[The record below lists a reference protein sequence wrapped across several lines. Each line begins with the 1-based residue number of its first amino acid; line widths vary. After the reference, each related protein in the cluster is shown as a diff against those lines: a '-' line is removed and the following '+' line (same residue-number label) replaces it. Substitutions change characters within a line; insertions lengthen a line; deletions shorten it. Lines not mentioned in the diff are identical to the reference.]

1 MTKNK
6 AKQKATIS
14 NKIIDEDN
22 LLNHYILQNQQN
34 TNNISEVE
42 SITPCAANLELTKK
56 KQLRI
61 KLKNVIQQKNNMRYK
76 PDKKILNEQTD
87 HINAMMKHPKMT
99 QQILELYATAL
110 AVDIS
115 KTLPTP
121 IEIFDNKELY
131 LKNYYQYIIEL
142 LTKIKDEKLNINC
155 LDKLLDNPYGHYMTK
170 CLECPLNPFKKT
182 L

>member
-6 AKQKATIS
+6 SKQKVPIN
-14 NKIIDEDN
+14 NKNLDDDN

-34 TNNISEVE
+34 ANIVSDVE
-42 SITPCAANLELTKK
+42 SITPCAANLEQTKK

-61 KLKNVIQQKNNMRYK
+61 KLKNAIQQKNNMRYK
-76 PDKKILNEQTD
+76 PDKKSINEQTD
-87 HINAMMKHPKMT
+87 QINTMMKHPKMT
-99 QQILELYATAL
+99 QQILDLYVKAIS
-110 AVDIS
+110 VDIS

-121 IEIFDNKELY
+121 VEIFDNKEIY

-142 LTKIKDEKLNINC
+142 LTKIKAEKLNINC

-170 CLECPLNPFKKT
+170 CLECPLNPFKK
-182 L
+182 